1 MSQPETPADPPQRAE
16 EPEQPAS
23 GTAVGEQQQ
32 PQLDRPQAQTAAPP
46 GAAEQEPADPDAPV
60 DWQADPATWLRGR
73 AVLVVAIVSAVIL
86 VVTIVICLLQWFT
99 PAMEPLQIPRV
110 EKA

>member
-1 MSQPETPADPPQRAE
+1 MPQPETPSDPPQRA
-16 EPEQPAS
+16 S
-23 GTAVGEQQQ
+23 
-32 PQLDRPQAQTAAPP
+32 TAAPP
-46 GAAEQEPADPDAPV
+46 GAPDPEPADADAPV

-73 AVLVVAIVSAVIL
+73 TVLVVAIISAVIL

-110 EKA
+110 EQA